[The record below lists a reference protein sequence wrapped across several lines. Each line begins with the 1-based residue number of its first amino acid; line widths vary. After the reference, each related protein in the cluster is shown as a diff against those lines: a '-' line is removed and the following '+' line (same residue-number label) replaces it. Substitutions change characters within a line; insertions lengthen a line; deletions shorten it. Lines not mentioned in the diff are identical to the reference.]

1 MTPKEVIAAFLREM
15 REAHREQIDA
25 VSLPEGT
32 VEYVEER
39 MAASDHDT
47 LLFMLKLGYLM
58 GLQTGFA
65 AALAGERGPTPP
77 PGRGPLQA

>member
-1 MTPKEVIAAFLREM
+1 MTPKEVIEAFLREM
-15 REAHREQIDA
+15 RASHRDQIDA
-25 VSLPEGT
+25 VALPEGT
-32 VEYVEER
+32 LEFVEDLI
-39 MAASDHDT
+39 AAGDT
-47 LLFMLKLGYLM
+47 ETILLMLKLGYLM